1 MPPGGRDFELV
12 TPEAFD
18 IYGLVI
24 RLPALHAAAERQG
37 ITLDE
42 QWMIVPR
49 RHVNPATLRALLFLL
64 ERLLG
69 QQQGAIAEK
78 LHQDILLT
86 GLLELLD
93 AQQPRGELPP
103 SYAHRKAVVDRVK
116 QYVDAHVDAPSP
128 WMRCVN

>member
-1 MPPGGRDFELV
+1 M
-12 TPEAFD
+12 
-18 IYGLVI
+18 I

-42 QWMIVPR
+42 QWMTAPR

-93 AQQPRGELPP
+93 AQQPCGELPP

-116 QYVDAHVDAPSP
+116 QYVDAHVDTPITMNALCELT
-128 WMRCVN
+128 M